1 MALPAYRHLLRSITL
16 AFRDDTRLLTSAL
29 STARSNFE
37 SSRILPP
44 AEAASKVAHAE
55 EVAKVLRRN
64 IVQGSSEAKEDGEKF
79 QLRIHEDTERGSN
92 ETIKSAGQALMGG
105 GGVGGG
111 CCAGGA
117 TTPGPAA

>member
-44 AEAASKVAHAE
+44 ADAASKVAHAE

-64 IVQGSSEAKEDGEKF
+64 IVQGRRSEAKEGGERFRKSCMF
-79 QLRIHEDTERGSN
+79 LWGVCVLEREADESFF
-92 ETIKSAGQALMGG
+92 
-105 GGVGGG
+105 
-111 CCAGGA
+111 
-117 TTPGPAA
+117 

>member
-44 AEAASKVAHAE
+44 ADAASKVAHAE

-64 IVQGSSEAKEDGEKF
+64 IVQGRRSEAKEGGERF
-79 QLRIHEDTERGSN
+79 
-92 ETIKSAGQALMGG
+92 
-105 GGVGGG
+105 
-111 CCAGGA
+111 
-117 TTPGPAA
+117 